1 MCAIG
6 QRIACCDVVTRT
18 ATVTVTDATR
28 RTRNTRAILQS
39 VSRVTGHNCTSI
51 NTIMVNHTANLC
63 CVCYFIAL
71 TIAFINTGRTR
82 SRIWVFAIC
91 FVITTE
97 LLAICTEMICRTIHT
112 GITNLRVCF
121 ITRRNIAFRTIRI
134 IRIAIVTN
142 ILITRTMCNIARNII
157 QIAFTDIRRV
167 NFTGFTIVWT
177 FFTFQLFIC
186 TIISIFNRCTVT
198 CAIDIHIYAIIVISG
213 ITICKCW
220 CTTVCIVLAR
230 FRCIEACLITT
241 TMQRCLV
248 IIIGRIRCI
257 IYIACRHRTG
267 CICLCCST
275 FARCFIHR
283 TRIHINITHSAVITH
298 TNRNAIRNSI
308 RYNICHTIITRITI
322 VDIIITTIGVIYQF
336 IICTRCIITYFFART
351 VRISGCNR
359 CKTFVCRRRSCDIAR
374 DTGD

>member
-1 MCAIG
+1 MIF
-6 QRIACCDVVTRT
+6 RT
-18 ATVTVTDATR
+18 
-28 RTRNTRAILQS
+28 
-39 VSRVTGHNCTSI
+39 I
-51 NTIMVNHTANLC
+51 NTHVTNL
-63 CVCYFIAL
+63 
-71 TIAFINTGRTR
+71 R
-82 SRIWVFAIC
+82 IC
-91 FVITTE
+91 FVTRYNQT
-97 LLAICTEMICRTIHT
+97 CRTIA
-112 GITNLRVCF
+112 VFC
-121 ITRRNIAFRTIRI
+121 
-134 IRIAIVTN
+134 IAIVTN
-142 ILITRTMCNIARNII
+142 VLVSCSIQYIASHIG
-157 QIAFTDIRRV
+157 QIAFCNIRRV

-220 CTTVCIVLAR
+220 CATVCIVLAR
-230 FRCIEACLITT
+230 FRCIETCLITT

-267 CICLCCST
+267 CICLCCSS

-308 RYNICHTIITRITI
+308 RHNICHTIITRITI

-351 VRISGCNR
+351 VRISGRNR